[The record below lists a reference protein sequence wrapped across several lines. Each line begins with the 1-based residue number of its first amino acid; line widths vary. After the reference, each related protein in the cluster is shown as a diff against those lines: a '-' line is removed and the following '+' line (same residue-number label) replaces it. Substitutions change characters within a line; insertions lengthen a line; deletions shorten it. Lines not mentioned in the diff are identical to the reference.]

1 MEYVPYLAILVA
13 FVFVYLPRQI
23 VGLEMRKLE
32 GGYDNRDPR
41 GQQAKLDGRGRRAL
55 AAHQNSFEAFAPF
68 AVGVLAAI
76 QRGGDIQLIA
86 YLSLAFVAARAVY
99 ISAYLADKA
108 TLRSSAWAIGILAT
122 TALMIVAIAGR

>member
-1 MEYVPYLAILVA
+1 M
-13 FVFVYLPRQI
+13 
-23 VGLEMRKLE
+23 
-32 GGYDNRDPR
+32 
-41 GQQAKLDGRGRRAL
+41 
-55 AAHQNSFEAFAPF
+55 
-68 AVGVLAAI
+68 LAAI